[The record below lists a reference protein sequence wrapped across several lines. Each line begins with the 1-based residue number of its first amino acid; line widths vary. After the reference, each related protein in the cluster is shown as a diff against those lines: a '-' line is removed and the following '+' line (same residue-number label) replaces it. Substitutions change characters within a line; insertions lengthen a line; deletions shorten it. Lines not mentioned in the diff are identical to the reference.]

1 MIAAA
6 RHHRNARRS
15 LCSVV
20 HVHEEER
27 MSFVSTKREA
37 QPAAARMDQIP
48 DRIRRSALDR
58 PVVAVLLICLFA
70 LVPALVKLAFYPAY
84 PGSDDAFIH
93 MATAEHILDGGGWGI
108 VSNDRVNL
116 SSSPLYTVLLLSV
129 LTVGSIGLAQV
140 LSLVFACAALG
151 TTYLATRAMTSSIAC
166 GLAALVV
173 AAANVHLWRW
183 SGTMMETSL
192 GYLLVTVIA
201 LTTLMIIRSK
211 SESVWQL
218 GLLGLLIGL
227 GTEVRFEIGLL
238 LPLSFLALWFS
249 RRENR
254 VQLLAVVLGFCIAVV
269 PWIVFSTAY
278 FGTPIPTTFFAKTSG
293 LHVVNVTIT
302 KQMGSVVAT
311 GFGLSLVL
319 AVAALVIAARS
330 TEGRARLRSQA
341 GPVTYL
347 IAWPIALFAFYY
359 IKTDGLQSAARY
371 YVPGMATWPIA
382 FGLVVGSMP
391 AHGLR
396 KYRLALMSGLVG
408 CLAIALAINVLVI
421 RPVLTAFNDGYRSA
435 MTEGA
440 AYLRANCRPGDVALI
455 VADIGIMAKDGIGA
469 CQLMDG
475 GALATPSLR
484 GMTLAEEVAK
494 VHATFV
500 VQTIG
505 LRRDELSAQYP
516 ELKLRM
522 SKSYTNHGVSRADA
536 TVCGW
541 VRQPQD
547 CNNTQDDYVNI
558 YAVE

>member
-1 MIAAA
+1 
-6 RHHRNARRS
+6 
-15 LCSVV
+15 
-20 HVHEEER
+20 
-27 MSFVSTKREA
+27 MSFVSTQPVA
-37 QPAAARMDQIP
+37 QTAAARMDQTP
-48 DRIRRSALDR
+48 NRIRRSALDR
-58 PVVAVLLICLFA
+58 RLVAVLLIGLFA

-93 MATAEHILDGGGWGI
+93 MAVAEHILDGGGWGI

-116 SSSPLYTVLLLSV
+116 SSSPLFTVLLLPV

-140 LSLVFACAALG
+140 LSLVFACAALAIG
-151 TTYLATRAMTSSIAC
+151 YLATRAMTSSVAC

-192 GYLLVTVIA
+192 GYLSVTVIA
-201 LTTLMIIRSK
+201 LTTLMLIRSK

-218 GLLGLLIGL
+218 TLLGLLIGL
-227 GTEVRFEIGLL
+227 GTEVRFEIGLF

-254 VQLLAVVLGFCIAVV
+254 VRLFVVVVGFCVAVA
-269 PWIVFSTAY
+269 PWIVFATAY

-293 LHVVNVTIT
+293 FHVVNVTIL
-302 KQMGSVVAT
+302 KQLGSVVAT
-311 GFGLSLVL
+311 GFGLSIVL
-319 AVAALVIAARS
+319 AVATLVIAARC
-330 TEGRARLRSQA
+330 TEGRARLRLYA
-341 GPVTYL
+341 APLTYL

-359 IKTDGLQSAARY
+359 VKTDGLQSAARY

-382 FGLVVGSMP
+382 FGLLAGSIP
-391 AHGLR
+391 RRELR
-396 KYRLALMSGLVG
+396 KYRLALISGLVG
-408 CLAIALAINVLVI
+408 CLAIGLAINVLLI
-421 RPVLTAFNDGYRSA
+421 RPVLIAFNDGYRSA

-455 VADIGIMAKDGIGA
+455 FVDIGVMARDGIGDCA
-469 CQLMDG
+469 LVDG

-484 GMTLAEEVAK
+484 GMTLAAEMAK
-494 VHATFV
+494 VHPTFV
-500 VQTIG
+500 VQSIG
-505 LRRDELSAQYP
+505 YRRDELSAQFP
-516 ELKLRM
+516 NLKLRM
-522 SKSYTNHGVSRADA
+522 SKSYTDHGVSKADA
-536 TVCGW
+536 TVCSW

-547 CNNTQDDYVNI
+547 CNNMQNDYVNI